1 MPRGGR
7 GGGGGGGGEGQLLRM
22 KLTETCFLNIASRK
36 TPLDKR

>member
-7 GGGGGGGGEGQLLRM
+7 VGGGGGGGGELLHV
-22 KLTETCFLNIASRK
+22 KLTETCFLNVTSKK